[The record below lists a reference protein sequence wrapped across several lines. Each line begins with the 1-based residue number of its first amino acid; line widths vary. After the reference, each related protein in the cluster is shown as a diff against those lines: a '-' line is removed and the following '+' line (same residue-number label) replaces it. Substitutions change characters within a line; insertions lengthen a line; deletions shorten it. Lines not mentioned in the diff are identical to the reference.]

1 MLRLFIVTFKNIL
14 YNYNLLGGE
23 NQNNLVKKTDLSQ
36 VTNTL
41 YLYIASPKLV
51 VIELKDVEVHI
62 S

>member
-36 VTNTL
+36 VTNKL
-41 YLYIASPKLV
+41 YLYIASSKLV

>member
-41 YLYIASPKLV
+41 YLYIASSKLV

>member
-1 MLRLFIVTFKNIL
+1 MLPMFIVTFKNIL

-36 VTNTL
+36 VADKL
-41 YLYIASPKLV
+41 YLYIASSKLV